1 MRKSTV
7 FISAVLTTFTL
18 VMLYGVVSAYQNI
31 STASVSAAQDLSTAT
46 SEPTSVPTST
56 PSMITPEEAAQLA
69 ALVVGNTNLL
79 SAESSSINGVNAYM
93 VTFTNKDV
101 VYVGLDGQILGVQVA
116 PVVMNIVQPVRV
128 NNNNNGGGGND
139 EDHEDHED
147 DDDEDHEEHDD

>member
-18 VMLYGVVSAYQNI
+18 VMLYGVVSAYRNI
-31 STASVSAAQDLSTAT
+31 STVSVSAAQDLSTAT

-56 PSMITPEEAAQLA
+56 PSTITPEDAAQLA

-139 EDHEDHED
+139 ENHEDHED
-147 DDDEDHEEHDD
+147 DDHEEHDD